1 MGTRPKYR
9 PTQLPTNLLQIRR
22 SFRFSQSEMLQR
34 LTVDQTLSPARISEY
49 ESGSS
54 IPSHLMAYGRTARL
68 PVEILIDDEA
78 ILPKSLPGH
87 FNFHTHKQNHT
98 QIPLTSSARVEL
110 FILEGAFFNQ
120 KQW

>member
-1 MGTRPKYR
+1 MGTKPKYR

-78 ILPKSLPGH
+78 ILPKSLPGQ
-87 FNFHTHKQNHT
+87 FNFHTHNHT
-98 QIPLTSSARVEL
+98 QIPLRSSAQVEL
-110 FILEGAFFNQ
+110 FILEGTRF
-120 KQW
+120 